1 MLNIPLE
8 PREQEIL
15 AWALKSAVSDLGWEI
30 ADTENM
36 EFRQDLKQRKAILLG
51 IIGRLDR

>member
-1 MLNIPLE
+1 MLNISLE

-15 AWALKSAVSDLGWEI
+15 AWALKSAVSDLGAEI
-30 ADTENM
+30 ADTDNM

-51 IIGRLDR
+51 IIGQLDR

>member
-1 MLNIPLE
+1 MLNIALE

-15 AWALKSAVSDLGWEI
+15 AWALKSAVSDLGAEI

-36 EFRQDLKQRKAILLG
+36 EFRQDLKQRKAILLS

>member
-1 MLNIPLE
+1 MLNISLE

-15 AWALKSAVSDLGWEI
+15 AWALKSAVSDLGAEI

>member
-1 MLNIPLE
+1 MLNISLE

-15 AWALKSAVSDLGWEI
+15 TWALKSAVSDLGAEI
-30 ADTENM
+30 ADTENL
-36 EFRQDLKQRKAILLG
+36 EFRQDLKERKAVILS

>member
-1 MLNIPLE
+1 MLNSSLE

-15 AWALKSAVSDLGWEI
+15 AWALKSAVSDLGAEI

-51 IIGRLDR
+51 IIGQLDR

>member
-1 MLNIPLE
+1 VLNISLE

-15 AWALKSAVSDLGWEI
+15 AWALKSAVSDLGAEI

-51 IIGRLDR
+51 IIGRLDQ

>member
-1 MLNIPLE
+1 MLNISLE

-15 AWALKSAVSDLGWEI
+15 AWALKSAVSDLGSEI

-36 EFRQDLKQRKAILLG
+36 EFRQDLKQRKAILLA
-51 IIGRLDR
+51 IIGQLDR

>member
-1 MLNIPLE
+1 VLNISLE

-15 AWALKSAVSDLGWEI
+15 AWALKSAVSDLGAEI

>member
-1 MLNIPLE
+1 MLNISLE

-15 AWALKSAVSDLGWEI
+15 AWALKSAVSDLGAEI

-36 EFRQDLKQRKAILLG
+36 EFRQDPKQRKAILLG
-51 IIGRLDR
+51 IIGQLDR